1 MSAPDRR
8 ALLDRNHGRLS
19 IRRQCALLSVARSG
33 VYRPPQPANDNDLA
47 LTRRIDELFTA
58 WPFLGSRRLTTLLRS
73 EGHVL
78 GLDPRINRKRV
89 QRLMRKMGIAA
100 LGPKPRTTTP
110 APGHKIYPYLLR
122 GLAID
127 RPNQVW
133 AADITYIPIGRG
145 FLYLVAIMD
154 WASRAV
160 LSWRLSNTMDASFC
174 VAALEEAL
182 ARFGKPEIFNT
193 DQGSQ
198 FTSAAFTGTLAAAG
212 IKISMDGRGR
222 WMDNVFIERLWR
234 SLKHEDVYLKGYADG
249 REARAGIGAWI
260 AFYNTRRPHQALA
273 NRTPMAVW
281 RAGVTGALDDRAV
294 DMTLVLRTSLDN
306 AGALPTSPQP
316 PQQLCVA

>member
-8 ALLDRNHGRLS
+8 ALVDRGHAELS
-19 IRRQCALLSVARSG
+19 IRRQCALLGVARSG
-33 VYRPPQPANDNDLA
+33 VYRPSPTAANDDDDPA
-47 LTRRIDELFTA
+47 LMRRIDELFTA
-58 WPFLGSRRLTTLLRS
+58 WPFLGSRRMTAMLRT
-73 EGHVL
+73 EGGTV
-78 GLDPRINRKRV
+78 NRKRV

-100 LGPKPRTTTP
+100 LGPKPRTTKP
-110 APGHKIYPYLLR
+110 APGHKIFPYLLR
-122 GLAID
+122 GLRID

-133 AADITYIPIGRG
+133 CADITYIPIGRG

-160 LSWRLSNTMDASFC
+160 LAWRVSNTMDVSFC

-212 IKISMDGRGR
+212 IAISMDSRGR

-234 SLKHEDVYLKGYADG
+234 SLKHEDVYLKGYVDG
-249 REARAGIGAWI
+249 REAKLGIAAWI
-260 AFYNTRRPHQALA
+260 DFYNRRRPHQALG
-273 NRTPMAVW
+273 NRTPLAVW
-281 RAGVTGALDDRAV
+281 CDGVIEAIGADAV
-294 DMTLVLRTSLDN
+294 DMMDN
-306 AGALPTSPQP
+306 ARALPTCPQL
-316 PQQLCVA
+316 QQQQQTALFAA